1 MINFATLYKTQILYR
16 KIVAMDCKP
25 HSGASMRNLITAFFL
40 SLSVLGFFPAQV
52 APAINVSRNEVIMNF
67 PETATFQLNLSN
79 EVEITSI
86 ILEYGNE
93 QQTCGE
99 VIAKAF
105 PQFTPGKIVETE
117 WTWEMRQN
125 GSQPP
130 GTQLWWRWHV
140 TDANGNETVT
150 DLKTATWLD
159 SVHSWQSIQ
168 SGQLNLHYY
177 GLEASFAQ
185 EMLEAGIEGMN
196 RNKNDAGLT
205 TDDPVNIYVY
215 PNYEDLREA
224 ILFESSWVGGSAY
237 PRHNIVILGTS
248 GFDSAW
254 DKDTLIHELTH
265 VVVGHFTF
273 SCLGSVPQWLN
284 EGLAVYSEGQ
294 LDRQFQRPLDKAI
307 QENTVLSVR
316 SISGSFSEVANRAN
330 LSYAQSYSL
339 VNFLIETYGQDKM
352 TTLLTAFRDGS
363 TTDDA
368 LMQTY
373 GFNIDGLE
381 DQWRQA
387 IGAEPRTVSAQ
398 PTVQPT
404 PTFIPTIVPIS
415 GVTSPLQTKVT
426 PIPTSSAEQIT
437 PENTGTR
444 TSPPLSLTLILLA
457 IGCALLLVIGVLVL
471 GFLVRR
477 QNTKGRDNVK

>member
-1 MINFATLYKTQILYR
+1 
-16 KIVAMDCKP
+16 
-25 HSGASMRNLITAFFL
+25 MRNLIPAFFL
-40 SLSVLGFFPAQV
+40 SLSLLGFFPAQA
-52 APAINVSRNEVIMNF
+52 APALRVTRNEVVMNF
-67 PETATFQLNLSN
+67 PETATFQFNVSH

-93 QQTCGE
+93 QQTCGQ

-105 PQFTPGKIVETE
+105 PKFAPATTVETE
-117 WTWEMRQN
+117 WTWEMRQS
-125 GSQPP
+125 GSLPP

-140 TDANGNETVT
+140 TDVNGNETVT
-150 DLKTATWLD
+150 DIKKAVWLD
-159 SVHSWQSIQ
+159 NIHPWQSVQ

-177 GLEASFAQ
+177 GLEKPFAQ

-196 RNKNDAGLT
+196 RNKNDAGLAT
-205 TDDPVNIYVY
+205 EDPVNIYVY
-215 PNYEDLREA
+215 PSYEDLREA

-237 PRHNIVILGTS
+237 PRQNIVILGTS

-254 DKDTLIHELTH
+254 DKDTLVHELTH

-294 LDRQFQRPLDKAI
+294 LDRQFQGPLDRAI
-307 QENTVLSVR
+307 QDNTLLSVR
-316 SISGSFSEVANRAN
+316 SISGSFSEVADRAN

-352 TTLLTAFRDGS
+352 TALLTTFQDGA
-363 TTDDA
+363 TTDEA

-387 IGAEPRTVSAQ
+387 VGAQPRAISTQ

-404 PTFIPTIVPIS
+404 PTFVPTIVPIS
-415 GVTSPLQTKVT
+415 GVTLPLQATVT
-426 PIPTSSAEQIT
+426 PIPTSSGEQPTAEI
-437 PENTGTR
+437 PGTR
-444 TSPPLSLTLILLA
+444 TSPPFSLTLVLFA
-457 IGCALLLVIGVLVL
+457 ISCACLLVFGVLVL
-471 GFLVRR
+471 GFIVRR
-477 QNTKGRDNVK
+477 QNTKGEDHVR